1 LKKRIKFWFEVRRLR
16 TTSFKEFTCRL
27 IPTTIGSYPRPP
39 WFRDYLRKIEGLQK
53 EDRGGVDKAIYS
65 KAVAE
70 VIHKQREAGVK
81 LLTDGQLLWHDLLCH
96 LATRIDGFEM
106 NGLVRYFDNNLY
118 YRIPKV
124 KAKLKRRR
132 NIVADEF
139 KVAYSIEHEMKAVLS
154 CFTLASLSEDEF
166 YHDKSEFVMDIA
178 HIMNQEAKELVKN
191 GAKYIQIDEPS
202 LLYAEKEDL
211 NLMKDAIE
219 VIRRGVDAKFFLVT
233 YFRDAERIF
242 PEVLDYDIDVLG
254 LDFVEGYEKNIELLR
269 EYGVDKEVQAG
280 VVDGRTTKMED
291 KEHVREKIKA
301 ICEVINGDNLY
312 VSPNTG
318 LEFLPYSKASEK
330 LGILCSSV
338 GDDDE

>member
-1 LKKRIKFWFEVRRLR
+1 MVEVRRLR
-16 TTSFKEFTCRL
+16 TISFKEYMCSV
-27 IPTTIGSYPRPP
+27 ISTTIGSYPRPS
-39 WFRDYLRKIEGLQK
+39 WFRGYLRKVEGLQK
-53 EDRGGVDKAIYS
+53 EGGGGVDEATYS

-70 VIHKQREAGVK
+70 VIREQREAGVE
-81 LLTDGQLLWHDLLCH
+81 LFTDGQLLWHDLLCH
-96 LATRIDGFEM
+96 LATKIDGFEM

-118 YRIPKV
+118 YRIPRV
-124 KAKLKRRR
+124 KAKLERRGS
-132 NIVADEF
+132 IVADEF
-139 KVAYSIEHEMKAVLS
+139 RVAYSIEREMKAVLS

-166 YHDKSEFVMDIA
+166 YRDKSELVMDIA

-202 LLYAEKEDL
+202 LLYAGKEDL

-233 YFRDAERIF
+233 YFGDAERIF
-242 PEVLDYDIDVLG
+242 PEVLDYDIDVIG
-254 LDFVEGYEKNIELLR
+254 LDFVEGYEKNLELLR
-269 EYGVDKEVQAG
+269 EYSVDKEVQAG

-291 KEHVREKIKA
+291 KEHVKKKIKA
-301 ICEVINGDNLY
+301 ICGAINRETLY

-330 LGILCSSV
+330 LRALCSSV
-338 GDDDE
+338 GDVNG

>member
-1 LKKRIKFWFEVRRLR
+1 MIMSRV
-16 TTSFKEFTCRL
+16 
-27 IPTTIGSYPRPP
+27 IPTTVGSYPRPP
-39 WFRDYLRKIEGLQK
+39 WFREYLRKVEGLQK
-53 EDRGGVDKAIYS
+53 EGGGGIDEATYA

-70 VIHKQREAGVK
+70 VIREQRDAGVRVF
-81 LLTDGQLLWHDLLCH
+81 TDGQLLWHDLLCH
-96 LATRIDGFEM
+96 LATKIYGFEM

-124 KAKLKRRR
+124 KAKLERKR
-132 NIVADEF
+132 NIIVDEF
-139 KVAYSIEHEMKAVLS
+139 RVAYSIEREMKAVLS
-154 CFTLASLSEDEF
+154 CFTLAALSEDEF
-166 YHDKSEFVMDIA
+166 YGDKTDLVMDIA

-211 NLMKDAIE
+211 SIMKDAIE

-242 PEVLDYDIDVLG
+242 PEVLDFNVDVIG
-254 LDFVEGYEKNIELLR
+254 LDFVEGYEKNLNLLK
-269 EYGVDKEVQAG
+269 EYGVDKEIQAG
-280 VVDGRTTKMED
+280 IVDGRTTKMED
-291 KEHVREKIKA
+291 KEQVRRRVEA
-301 ICEVINGDNLY
+301 INEIVNGETLY

-330 LGILCSSV
+330 LKILCRSV
-338 GDDDE
+338 GDINE